1 MLALPDPDGNSI
13 RHCKHS
19 FNSFAFLAF
28 RACLHAE
35 RNKKGTQEL
44 LALRLKQL
52 RSRGSAANEGK
63 YDTNA
68 FPIVISFS
76 LNCTSRRNALKIFLR
91 FIAEPSTSARKASK
105 KRQQQNSI
113 RFRVLLCAVAGAG
126 TRVENNNEIM
136 IFFVNFPCDKFR
148 ARLL

>member
-1 MLALPDPDGNSI
+1 MLRSQETPEVHATLALLDPDGNSI

-19 FNSFAFLAF
+19 FNSFAFLTLL
-28 RACLHAE
+28 ACLHAE
-35 RNKKGTQEL
+35 HNKKGTQEL

-91 FIAEPSTSARKASK
+91 FIAEPSMRRREASK
-105 KRQQQNSI
+105 KQQQNSI

-126 TRVENNNEIM
+126 TRGWKTIM
-136 IFFVNFPCDKFR
+136 K
-148 ARLL
+148 L

>member
-1 MLALPDPDGNSI
+1 MLALLDPDGNSI

-28 RACLHAE
+28 LACLHAE
-35 RNKKGTQEL
+35 HNKKGTQEL

-91 FIAEPSTSARKASK
+91 FIAEREK
-105 KRQQQNSI
+105 KSQQEAAAAEFDTISCSFVCGG
-113 RFRVLLCAVAGAG
+113 RGGDAGG
-126 TRVENNNEIM
+126 
-136 IFFVNFPCDKFR
+136 KQ
-148 ARLL
+148 